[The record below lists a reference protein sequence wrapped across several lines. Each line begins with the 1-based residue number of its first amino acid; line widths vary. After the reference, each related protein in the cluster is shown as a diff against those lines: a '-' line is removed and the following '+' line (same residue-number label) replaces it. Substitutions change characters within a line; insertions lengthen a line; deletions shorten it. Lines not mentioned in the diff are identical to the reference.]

1 MLETLDERELHK
13 RRADETYRDL
23 EPNTRKAFGNSCR
36 QWVVFCT
43 EKTCSRFGTTAKKG
57 AEFPHFERERLSH
70 PGKNVEIYLNQF
82 KKLCKIR
89 GVRTSA
95 QLRRSTCIS
104 VVTTDRTDSAIAA
117 RSHLVKE
124 NNKRMDRSFISS
136 ADLHKLLR
144 VCADMPDRFATA
156 RATALI
162 NTSRLTSESAKV
174 NAAVLCLYTLLAALF
189 EMSPETS
196 LLLLQM

>member
-1 MLETLDERELHK
+1 M
-13 RRADETYRDL
+13 
-23 EPNTRKAFGNSCR
+23 
-36 QWVVFCT
+36 FCT

-57 AEFPHFERERLSH
+57 AEFLHFERERLSD

-95 QLRRSTCIS
+95 QVRRSTCIS
-104 VVTTDRTDSAIAA
+104 VVTKARTDSAIAA
-117 RSHLVKE
+117 RSQLMNE
-124 NNKRMDRSFISS
+124 NKWRMDRSFISS

-144 VCADMPDRFATA
+144 VCADTPDCFAAA
-156 RATALI
+156 RATALL

-174 NAAVLCLYTLLAALF
+174 YAAVLCLYTLLACVI
-189 EMSPETS
+189 
-196 LLLLQM
+196 